1 MRFVR
6 TTVALA
12 VLAAAAFALDGPT
25 ALELR
30 DATGAQHSLADYR
43 GKIVVLNF
51 WATWCLPCKYEMPM
65 LVDLQSRYPDRVV
78 VIGAS
83 LDDKETQKR
92 IPKFVARH
100 KVQFPVWIGADTG
113 TLTRFGMG
121 NALPATVFLDKDG
134 NVVGR
139 VLGELKKSDL
149 FPRIEWMLGE
159 RDGPPPKPLVKN
171 LD

>member
-1 MRFVR
+1 MRFAQSLTAIVL
-6 TTVALA
+6 LA
-12 VLAAAAFALDGPT
+12 TPAFAQDLRPT
-25 ALELR
+25 LELR
-30 DATGAQHSLADYR
+30 DLSGAQHSLEEYR

-65 LVDLQSRYPDRVV
+65 LVDLQNRYPDRIV

-92 IPKFVARH
+92 IPKFIARH
-100 KVQFPVWIGADTG
+100 KVQFPVWIGADTS
-113 TLTRFGMG
+113 TLTRFGLG
-121 NALPATVFLDKDG
+121 NSLPATAFIDRDG
-134 NVVGR
+134 SVVGR

-149 FPRIEWMLGE
+149 LPRVEWMLGE
-159 RDGPPPKPLVKN
+159 RAGPAPKALVKN